1 MVDSESAY
9 LQGFCNRSNHTLRQM
24 NKRHTCTAECYA
36 GHIRRDRDKSSDQ
49 HAPPLLYMHYIAMVA
64 SIKKEHQKS
73 YHHDTMHGLRS
84 SKRYCPDVDLRG
96 QWRKFYHG
104 IVTTK
109 TCCVN
114 NDRSLTGQ
122 WYLQSFPTSVCLN
135 DMQASVTVW
144 WVYSECT
151 NFVNNIVHRI
161 LHHVLQA
168 KTASCQT
175 VLSAVHWL

>member
-1 MVDSESAY
+1 MTQCTVYA
-9 LQGFCNRSNHTLRQM
+9 LQSG
-24 NKRHTCTAECYA
+24 Y
-36 GHIRRDRDKSSDQ
+36 
-49 HAPPLLYMHYIAMVA
+49 Y
-64 SIKKEHQKS
+64 
-73 YHHDTMHGLRS
+73 
-84 SKRYCPDVDLRG
+84 PDVDLRG

-144 WVYSECT
+144 WVYNECK

-161 LHHVLQA
+161 LLYCQQKWLLAKLVQCIGCSIPGYLCYPQMCPIHQVRNSLKSMFLPTLQ
-168 KTASCQT
+168 SDG
-175 VLSAVHWL
+175 AVACIIILKG